1 MEYKN
6 YTAVGNSGT
15 KKPTH
20 THVMIETNSSGTIY
34 IADSANPKELI
45 KTTDKGEN
53 WGSTLNN
60 PVSTRYDIYTI
71 YHDKINDFLYV
82 SSCDR
87 DITQTFVF
95 WKIDLSDD
103 TYTGLNEIAS
113 SNVADTLFS
122 NGQLWWF
129 FLDDEGGDL
138 ILEGWDLGDAGGNPQ
153 IHQNLGTIGV
163 RTFDIS
169 FGIAVGTNDVYF
181 FFKWSDEN
189 VELWKADTNADT
201 FTEVYDFGANSDFPD
216 AVDQYGIA
224 YDGSNVLTLILKDTG
239 DANKMK
245 QWTYNISGDSA
256 TKGGEMNVAVMMDRN
271 TVSVPE
277 KAFHLTEYKVYE
289 LHENTS
295 RLHLIANPNTTEI
308 IVGITDNFFITT
320 SGDIWEYEDL
330 ENQVIDCIIS
340 YKDMDAFSATMDIL
354 NTITIEKGMFISITD
369 TFTTASVSATAI
381 IFEGFVGIFTG
392 RYLQTVE
399 LISPALK
406 DLDEEFPSGDYSGRT
421 DEIIVSLLSDY
432 ADYITA
438 GTMTAGT
445 AMGTITFAGDKSL
458 REILDEFAMTDKFIW
473 YLTPT
478 GVLLY
483 NAGTVDSGENFTE
496 TSNIWDVTKIFG
508 ERAINYVNIKGAFIS
523 GAQVSGT
530 IAQDQED
537 QQIHGRVP
545 FERTFSH
552 LDLAAQ
558 CTTTNTNILARLG
571 VQPLIVPFGHQDSSV
586 GVIQV
591 AETVTLQYNLTDPN
605 IPSDQFGIRN
615 VIYNAK
621 QGKAMYRVSDSI
633 I

>member
-15 KKPTH
+15 KKPIH
-20 THVMIETNSSGTIY
+20 NHVLIETNSSGIMY
-34 IADSANPKELI
+34 LADSANPKEFI

-53 WGSTLNN
+53 WGSTIINTVLTQYN
-60 PVSTRYDIYTI
+60 IYI
-71 YHDKINDFLYV
+71 LFHDKTNNFIYGV
-82 SSCDR
+82 SDDR
-87 DITQTFVF
+87 DITQSFEF
-95 WKIDLSDD
+95 WKVDLSDD
-103 TYTGLNEIAS
+103 TPTYISEAATANIA
-113 SNVADTLFS
+113 DILFS
-122 NGQLWWF
+122 NGQIWWF
-129 FLDDEGGDL
+129 VLNDVAGDL
-138 ILEGWDLGDAGGNPQ
+138 IFEGYDIGDVGGQPQ
-153 IHQNLGTIGV
+153 IQQNLGTIGA

-169 FGIAVGTNDVYF
+169 FGVAVGTNDVYF

-216 AVDQYGIA
+216 VIDQYGIA

-245 QWTYNISGDSA
+245 QWAYNISGDSG
-256 TKGGEMNVAVMMDRN
+256 TKAGQMNVSLMMDRN

-295 RLHLIANPNTTEI
+295 RLHLIAKPNTGEI

-320 SGDIWEYEDL
+320 TGDVWEYEDL
-330 ENQVIDCIIS
+330 ESQVQGCIIN
-340 YKDMDAFSATMDIL
+340 YKDMGAFSATMTLL
-354 NTITIEKGMFISITD
+354 NTITVEKGMFISITD
-369 TFTTASVSATAI
+369 MFTTATVSANAI
-381 IFEGFVGIFTG
+381 IFEGFVGSFTG
-392 RYLQTVE
+392 RYIQTVQ

-421 DEIIVSLLSDY
+421 DEIISSLLTDW

-438 GTMTAGT
+438 GTMTNGI

-496 TSNIWDVTKIFG
+496 SSLIWNVTKLFG
-508 ERAINYVNIKGAFIS
+508 ERAINYVNVKGAFVS

-537 QQIHGRVP
+537 QQIHGRIP

-571 VQPLIVPFGHQDSSV
+571 VQPVVVPFGHQDSTV

-591 AETVTLQYNLTDPN
+591 AETVTFQYNLTDPN
-605 IPSDQFGIRN
+605 ISSDQFGIRN
-615 VIYNAK
+615 IRYNAK
-621 QGKAMYRVSDSI
+621 QGKATYRISDSI